1 MSIKHTFLGT
11 RFKENKIIEPVVV
24 KIAKKTNLFT
34 EISVRACVSLTP
46 TFARFFWLI
55 GHAMSKLIYYMTD
68 FGSVLL

>member
-24 KIAKKTNLFT
+24 KIAKNKLIYRNFG
-34 EISVRACVSLTP
+34 ACVSLTP